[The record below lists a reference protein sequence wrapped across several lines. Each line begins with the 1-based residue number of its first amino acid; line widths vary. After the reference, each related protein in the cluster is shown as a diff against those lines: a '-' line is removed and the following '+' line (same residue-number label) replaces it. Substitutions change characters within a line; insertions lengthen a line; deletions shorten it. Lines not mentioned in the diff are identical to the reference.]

1 MVAARLHDYGPHI
14 DHIRSNFLPTSYR
27 LFTIC
32 SSMSLEH
39 SAESARPRIRHI
51 PQIYLG
57 ISTHLLVPHIGCSFF
72 SGIGTHAV
80 DVVLNLEIEGSPMFD
95 TDV

>member
-1 MVAARLHDYGPHI
+1 MSLITFARML
-14 DHIRSNFLPTSYR
+14 YR
-27 LFTIC
+27 LRIDY
-32 SSMSLEH
+32 LL
-39 SAESARPRIRHI
+39 SARPRIRHI

-57 ISTHLLVPHIGCSFF
+57 ISMHLLVPHIDCLFF